1 MLKSSYKQMQYNL
14 EFLNRLENQHKH
26 LASLVRTLICTY
38 YFEGIYVSAHLWL
51 HTNDCALMTAHEWLR
66 TNDYALMTTH

>member
-1 MLKSSYKQMQYNL
+1 MQYNL

-38 YFEGIYVSAHLWL
+38 YFGGIYVSAHL
-51 HTNDCALMTAHEWLR
+51 
-66 TNDYALMTTH
+66 